1 MFNSPLLGTSLTP
14 KQKKVLDFIAE
25 FTRKEGYSPTLREI
39 ASYLKKSLPTAQH
52 FVEELERKG
61 YIDRTDHL
69 TRGITPTEEGSV
81 DVPLLGYI
89 AAGEPIE
96 PIENPEP
103 IAVPRSMIS
112 KDGQFY
118 ALQVKGDSMIEEGIL
133 DGDTVVIQHQ
143 ITAQDGDTIVAITE
157 RGATLKILRKQ
168 SNKVYLEPRNKN
180 LMPIYPEEIEIRG
193 KLVGLIRK

>member
-1 MFNSPLLGTSLTP
+1 M
-14 KQKKVLDFIAE
+14 DFITN
-25 FTRKEGYSPTLREI
+25 FTRKEGYTPTLQEI
-39 ASYLKKSLPTAQH
+39 ASNFRKALPTAQH

-61 YIDRTDHL
+61 YLSRLEHQ
-69 TRGITPTEEGSV
+69 TRGITPIEEGSTQI
-81 DVPLLGYI
+81 PLLGFI

-103 IAVPRSMIS
+103 IAVPRAMVS
-112 KDGQFY
+112 KSGQFY

-157 RGATLKILRKQ
+157 RGATLKILRKR
-168 SNKVYLEPRNKN
+168 NDKVYLEPRNEKLEN
-180 LMPIYPEEIEIRG
+180 IYPEELEIRG
-193 KLVGLIRK
+193 RFVGLIRG